1 MNPIQNQAP
10 IFPSKIYIHNI
21 HRIQRLYYF
30 GILLKR
36 LFEIFKDCITPIH
49 ERVSIMMYFVNQI
62 PLFNNEPF
70 KLIDNWYYLIDNFV
84 RNNIF
89 LLIKGFVKI

>member
-1 MNPIQNQAP
+1 MIKYSLLYENNRSKKYQSLLARRNIWYPIVVKNMNPIPNQAP

-36 LFEIFKDCITPIH
+36 LFEIFK
-49 ERVSIMMYFVNQI
+49 EYQ
-62 PLFNNEPF
+62 
-70 KLIDNWYYLIDNFV
+70 
-84 RNNIF
+84 
-89 LLIKGFVKI
+89 